1 MFLEEIQME
10 PIWVTLQRD
19 ESPQWGVFNFRN
31 LEGEI
36 SGHSGSP
43 LTFAPGRGSEL
54 LSSLP
59 SQEPTVTGRK
69 AQEIQEC
76 LTPPTLHRQKS
87 LGAGSQVIPGAGKGY
102 QEKMGQVEA
111 WRRHRGKELRPEKR
125 EEKEGIIKNRSY
137 LPKTLP
143 QKPSAV
149 RSLLPGNVSTQ
160 HLISSP
166 KLSTALRM
174 R

>member
-1 MFLEEIQME
+1 ME
-10 PIWVTLQRD
+10 PIWEVVQRD

-36 SGHSGSP
+36 SGQSGST
-43 LTFAPGRGSEL
+43 LTFSPGRGSEVL
-54 LSSLP
+54 FCLP
-59 SQEPTVTGRK
+59 SQEPAVTRRK
-69 AQEIQEC
+69 AQEIREC
-76 LTPPTLHRQKS
+76 LAPPRLHRQES
-87 LGAGSQVIPGAGKGY
+87 LGAGSQVIPGAGKGS

-111 WRRHRGKELRPEKR
+111 RGRQRGKEPRPEKR

-137 LPKTLP
+137 IPKTLP

-149 RSLLPGNVSTQ
+149 RSLLPGSVSTQ
-160 HLISSP
+160 HRISSP